1 MAKENGQMKAK
12 MQEEKQPVV
21 EQAVKKVEGGGWGIR
36 DQLLGAERKREMLTE
51 TLNGKQIFYTCFYLH
66 WE

>member
-21 EQAVKKVEGGGWGIR
+21 EQAVKKVGGGWGIR

>member
-21 EQAVKKVEGGGWGIR
+21 EQAVKKVEGGWGIR

>member
-21 EQAVKKVEGGGWGIR
+21 EQAVKNVEGWWGIR

>member
-21 EQAVKKVEGGGWGIR
+21 EQAVKKVEGGGGIR